1 MWPMWLII
9 LALPWFIIPL
19 VFPFIFWLA
28 SRFGNENSYLSSAME
43 YCEYPPSAALA
54 PFVKC
59 FWSLESD
66 EEAHE
71 RERIFPDGS
80 IELILHYRDLFRK
93 YDEAGNF
100 VVQPKSFFHGQLKRY
115 FELQATGK
123 IGIFSVRFHPAGL
136 RPFVPFSIDDITD
149 DTVPTS
155 AAWGEKAAQLET
167 DLLAAQ
173 TTDQRI
179 ALMETFLLGQLKREQ
194 VDSIVE
200 KSVERIIEQ
209 SGITS
214 VDEIAQ
220 QQTIGKRALERRF
233 QQSVGLSP
241 KLFAR
246 IIRFNYA
253 LQLIEKRDFSNFTT
267 VAYEGGF
274 YDQAHFIKDFQD
286 LTGLNPKQY
295 FSENL
300 EMVRF
305 FNLD

>member
-1 MWPMWLII
+1 
-9 LALPWFIIPL
+9 
-19 VFPFIFWLA
+19 
-28 SRFGNENSYLSSAME
+28 ME
-43 YCEYPPSAALA
+43 YREYLPSAALA

-66 EEAHE
+66 DETHE

-80 IELILHYRDLFRK
+80 IELILHYRDFFQK
-93 YDEAGNF
+93 YDEAGNA
-100 VVQPKSFFHGQLKRY
+100 VIQPRSFFHGQLKRY
-115 FELQATGK
+115 FELQPMGK
-123 IGIFSVRFHPAGL
+123 VGVFSARFHPAGL
-136 RPFVPFSIDDITD
+136 RPFVPFSIDEITD
-149 DTVPTS
+149 LTAPT
-155 AAWGEKAAQLET
+155 ALAWGEKAAQLEI
-167 DLLAAQ
+167 DLLQAES
-173 TTDQRI
+173 TEERI
-179 ALMETFLLGQLKREQ
+179 AVMEQFLLRQLNQEQ

-200 KSVERIIEQ
+200 NCVGSIIEQ

-214 VDEIAQ
+214 VDELKQ
-220 QQTIGKRALERRF
+220 QQAVGKRALERRF

-246 IIRFNYA
+246 IVRFNYA

-274 YDQAHFIKDFQD
+274 YDQAHFIKDFYD
-286 LTGLNPKQY
+286 FTGLNPKQY
-295 FSENL
+295 FSKNL

>member
-1 MWPMWLII
+1 
-9 LALPWFIIPL
+9 
-19 VFPFIFWLA
+19 
-28 SRFGNENSYLSSAME
+28 ME
-43 YCEYPPSAALA
+43 YREYPPSAELA

-66 EEAHE
+66 EEVHE

-80 IELILHYRDLFRK
+80 IELILHYRDLFK
-93 YDEAGNF
+93 KHDQAGNA
-100 VVQPKSFFHGQLKRY
+100 VIQPRSFFHGQLKRY

-136 RPFVPFSIDDITD
+136 RPFVPFNVAEITD
-149 DTVPTS
+149 LTAPTVQ
-155 AAWGEKAAQLET
+155 AWGDKADQLEQN
-167 DLLAAQ
+167 LLNADN
-173 TTDQRI
+173 TEQRI
-179 ALMETFLLGQLKREQ
+179 SVMEKFLIGQLNPEQ
-194 VDSIVE
+194 VDPIVE
-200 KSVERIIEQ
+200 NCVGSIIEQ

-214 VDEIAQ
+214 VDELTQ
-220 QQTIGKRALERRF
+220 QQSIGKRALERRF

-286 LTGLNPKQY
+286 LTGLNPKKY
-295 FSENL
+295 FSQNM